1 MIDPNLVASQPDLV
15 RASLRRRHAS
25 EAVMATVE
33 ELVAVISR
41 RRAAQTQ
48 RDEQLAVRNRVSPQ
62 VGALMKA
69 GRADEAEALKAQVRT
84 AAETAA
90 SLEALVTEL
99 QAVEADLILG
109 LPNQV
114 HEDTPEGADESGN
127 VVVRTWGAERR
138 LMSGRTHDDLAVALG
153 MYDPERAAKL
163 SGSRFAVLSGG
174 LARMERALVSLFC
187 DLAESHGY
195 REVLVPYMV
204 NTDSMR
210 GTGQLPKFEADLFK
224 LTVELS
230 GQAAYLIPTAE
241 VPVTNLHRDEI
252 LEESQLPIRYFCFTP
267 CFRSEAGS
275 AGRDT
280 RGLIRQHQ
288 FHKVELVWITTPEA
302 GVATLDVLTGHA
314 QAVLEQLG
322 LPYQTVA
329 RCAGDVGNGGAKGF
343 DLEVWLP
350 GQSAYREISSCSLF
364 TDYQAR
370 RLRMRFRREGEK
382 KTTFCHTL
390 NGSGLAVG
398 RTLVAIVENYQQPDG
413 SVVVP
418 EALRPYMGGLQL
430 LLPGA

>member
-1 MIDPNLVASQPDLV
+1 MIDPNLVANHPDAV
-15 RASLRRRHAS
+15 RESLRRRHAGAS
-25 EAVMATVE
+25 TLATVE
-33 ELVAVISR
+33 ELVSLIAR

-69 GRADEAEALKAQVRT
+69 GRKEEAEALKAEVR
-84 AAETAA
+84 AA
-90 SLEALVTEL
+90 SERATALEAQVAEL
-99 QAVEADLILG
+99 QAREGELILG

-114 HEDTPEGADESGN
+114 HPDTPDGADEHGN
-127 VVVRTWGAERR
+127 VVVRTWGADRR
-138 LMSGRTHDDLAVALG
+138 LLSGRTHDDLAVALG
-153 MYDPERAAKL
+153 MYDPERAARL
-163 SGSRFAVLSGG
+163 SGSRFAVLSGP

-187 DLAESHGY
+187 DMAEAHGY

-204 NTDSMR
+204 NADSMR
-210 GTGQLPKFEADLFK
+210 GTGQLPKFEEDLFK

-252 LEESQLPIRYFCFTP
+252 LDETQLPIRYFAFTP

-288 FHKVELVWITTPEA
+288 FHKVELVWITRPEE
-302 GVATLDVLTGHA
+302 GVAALDTLTRHA
-314 QAVLEQLG
+314 EAVLERLG
-322 LPYQTVA
+322 LSYQTVA

-370 RLRMRFRREGEK
+370 RLMLRFKREGEK
-382 KTTFCHTL
+382 KTTLCHTL

-398 RTLVAIVENYQQPDG
+398 RTLVAIVENYQEPDG

-418 EALRPYMGGLQL
+418 EALRPYMGGLERL
-430 LLPGA
+430 VAGG

>member
-25 EAVMATVE
+25 ETVMATVE
-33 ELVAVISR
+33 ELVAVIAR

-69 GRADEAEALKAQVRT
+69 GRADEAEALKAQVRI

-99 QAVEADLILG
+99 QTVEADLILG

-187 DLAESHGY
+187 DLAEAHGY
-195 REVLVPYMV
+195 REVQVPYMV
-204 NTDSMR
+204 NADSMR
-210 GTGQLPKFEADLFK
+210 GTGQLPKFEEDLFK

-288 FHKVELVWITTPEA
+288 FHKVELVWITTPET

-314 QAVLEQLG
+314 QAVLERLG

-370 RLRMRFRREGEK
+370 RLRMRFKREGEK

-418 EALRPYMGGLQL
+418 EALRPYMGGLERL
-430 LLPGA
+430 VPGA

>member
-1 MIDPNLVASQPDLV
+1 MIDPNLVATQPDAV
-15 RASLRRRHAS
+15 RESLRRRHAS
-25 EAVMATVE
+25 AATLEGVE
-33 ELVAVISR
+33 ELVDLIAR
-41 RRAAQTQ
+41 RRLAQTQ
-48 RDEQLAVRNRVSPQ
+48 RDEQLSVRNRVSPQ

-69 GRADEAEALKAQVRT
+69 GKREEAEVLKGDVR
-84 AAETAA
+84 AA
-90 SLEALVTEL
+90 SELAARLEEQVVLL
-99 QAVEADLILG
+99 QAQEAELLLG

-114 HEDTPEGADESGN
+114 HPDTPDGADEHAN
-127 VVVRTWGAERR
+127 VVVRTWGEAER
-138 LMSGRTHDDLAVALG
+138 LLAGRTHDDLATALG

-163 SGSRFAVLSGG
+163 SGSRFAVLSGP

-187 DLAESHGY
+187 DMADAHGY
-195 REVLVPYMV
+195 REVQVPYMV
-204 NTDSMR
+204 NADSMR
-210 GTGQLPKFEADLFK
+210 GTGQLPKFEEDLFK

-230 GQAAYLIPTAE
+230 GQPAYLIPTAE

-252 LEESQLPIRYFCFTP
+252 LEESALPIRYFSFTP

-288 FHKVELVWITTPEA
+288 FHKVELVWITAPEA
-302 GVATLDVLTGHA
+302 GVAALDVLTGHA
-314 QAVLEQLG
+314 QAVLERLG

-370 RLRMRFRREGEK
+370 RLKLRFKREGEK

-398 RTLVAIVENYQQPDG
+398 RTLVAILENYQEPDG
-413 SVVVP
+413 SVRVP
-418 EALRPYMGGLQL
+418 EALRAYMGGLEVL
-430 LLPGA
+430 VAGG